1 MDYLLLF
8 SLVLVAGL
16 IPAFGPPSWVF
27 AVFFHYQYHQSFV
40 LTVLITAL
48 ATSLGRLVLA
58 IATRKLKTKIPPR
71 YLNRLEYSKSLIN
84 VKQKSFWIIL
94 GLFLISPVPSAQL
107 FEAAGLIDLPLLPLS
122 GLFFI
127 GRLVSLSFYLSF
139 AHLGIISLG
148 QIWSAGFSSPLAI
161 IGEILTIL
169 FIVALFNMHWIVS
182 KIIKPKL

>member
-1 MDYLLLF
+1 MLF
-8 SLVLVAGL
+8 SLVLIAGL

-40 LTVLITAL
+40 LTVFITAFT
-48 ATSLGRLVLA
+48 TSLGRLLLA
-58 IATRKLKTKIPPR
+58 VITRKLKTKISPK

-84 VKQKSFWIIL
+84 VRQKSFWIIL

-122 GLFFI
+122 ALFFI

-139 AHLGIISLG
+139 AHLGIISLSE
-148 QIWSAGFSSPLAI
+148 IWSAGFNSPLAI
-161 IGEILTIL
+161 AGEILTIL
-169 FIVALFNMHWIVS
+169 FIVALFNMRWIVS